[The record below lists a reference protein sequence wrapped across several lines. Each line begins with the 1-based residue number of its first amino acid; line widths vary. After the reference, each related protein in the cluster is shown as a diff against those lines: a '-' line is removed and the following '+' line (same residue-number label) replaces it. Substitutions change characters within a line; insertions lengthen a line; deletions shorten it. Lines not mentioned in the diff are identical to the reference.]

1 MTMKKEE
8 KSSIASGF
16 KELKTAQELVAY
28 LDNPS
33 RLDNSPFLYQYTRI
47 SNLIHMFRE
56 RKWHLCNAKGMNDVL
71 EYKSGDAN
79 HWKDLFFTCFMGEDS
94 ESIGMWSMYAQP
106 WEKGVKIGIPKTAL
120 RRWAKEIDMLY
131 EIDPISYQLTGR
143 KLNVK
148 EEGVNVK
155 ISAVSYSNIQSRV
168 SSEEQKTVSWSNKRN
183 TLLSDAIHDPILT
196 GYIKDMAWSYEKEV
210 RLKATF
216 ENSIGFQRT
225 AVEIPD
231 YVIDNMTITT
241 SPLFEG
247 SLEAQLE
254 KEITH
259 QFIVQ
264 RSLFTGKLNI
274 KDPCKSCEY
283 KQSVK

>member
-1 MTMKKEE
+1 MKKDE
-8 KSSIASGF
+8 KASTANVF

-28 LDNPS
+28 LDSTS

-47 SNLIHMFRE
+47 SNLVHMFRE

-71 EYKSGDAN
+71 EYKNGDADR
-79 HWKDLFFTCFMGEDS
+79 WKNLFFTCFMGEES

-106 WEKGVKIGIPKTAL
+106 WEKGVKIGIPKAAL
-120 RRWAKEIDMLY
+120 RRWAKEIDVLY

-143 KLNVK
+143 KIDVK
-148 EEGVNVK
+148 EEGVDIK
-155 ISAVSYSNIQSRV
+155 ISAVSYSNIQSRI
-168 SSEEQKTVSWSNKRN
+168 STEEPKVVSWSNQSN

-196 GYIKDMAWSYEKEV
+196 GYIKDMAWSYEKEI

-216 ENSIGFQRT
+216 DNSIGFQRT

-231 YVIDNMTITT
+231 YVIDDMTITA

-247 SLEAQLE
+247 SLEAQLG
-254 KEITH
+254 KEISH
-259 QFIVQ
+259 QFDVK
-264 RSLFTGKLNI
+264 RSLFTDKLNI
-274 KDPCKSCEY
+274 KSPCKSCEY
-283 KQSVK
+283 KQSIK